1 VVRCD
6 LADRDAVMALTEGVD
21 AVLHF
26 GGVSVE
32 DKFENI
38 MNANILGLHHLYEAV
53 HKRGIRRVIYA
64 SSSHVVGY
72 YPTTQV
78 VDASVPLRPD
88 GIYGVSKCF
97 GEALSRYY
105 YDRFGIETVCLRI
118 GSSFDAPRNARM
130 MTTFLAY
137 DDLVELVRCA
147 LFTPRVGHTIT
158 YGVSDNSVK
167 WWDNREAA
175 HLGFVPQ
182 KSSWSWC
189 DALFMGPPTWTRLYA
204 ATGDKRYLEHAVSAV
219 VAHLGLPVRQGRAPL
234 LPRQQCLHQR
244 EANGA
249 KVFWARGNGWVMAGL
264 ARTLQYLPANH
275 PSRARFEQQFKE
287 MAAKV
292 VTLQQKDGLW
302 RASLLDPA
310 SYPMQETSGTGLFAY
325 ALAWGVNQGLLDVR
339 GAYEPAVLL
348 AGSEVYRM
356 ARAGDEQAADGA
368 A

>member
-1 VVRCD
+1 MNQAFSPKPFQRLLLTGAGGGLGVMLRQRIKPWAETVRVSDIKEIAPAGPGEEVVQCD
-6 LADRDAVMALTEGVD
+6 LADREAVMALTEGVD

-32 DKFENI
+32 DSFENI

-182 KSSWSWC
+182 KSSREFAERFPQTGVW
-189 DALFMGPPTWTRLYA
+189 PPADDIA
-204 ATGDKRYLEHAVSAV
+204 ATY
-219 VAHLGLPVRQGRAPL
+219 QGGP
-234 LPRQQCLHQR
+234 
-244 EANGA
+244 
-249 KVFWARGNGWVMAGL
+249 F
-264 ARTLQYLPANH
+264 
-275 PSRARFEQQFKE
+275 
-287 MAAKV
+287 
-292 VTLQQKDGLW
+292 
-302 RASLLDPA
+302 
-310 SYPMQETSGTGLFAY
+310 
-325 ALAWGVNQGLLDVR
+325 
-339 GAYEPAVLL
+339 LL
-348 AGSEVYRM
+348 AGPIYK
-356 ARAGDEQAADGA
+356 D
-368 A
+368 

>member
-1 VVRCD
+1 MNQATAPKPFQRLLLTGAGGGLGVMLRERIKPWADVVRLSDIKDIAPAGEGEEVVQCD
-6 LADRDAVMALTEGVD
+6 LADRDAVMALMEGVD

-78 VDASVPLRPD
+78 VDATVPLRPD

-158 YGVSDNSVK
+158 YGVGQRRQVVGQQA
-167 WWDNREAA
+167 RRR
-175 HLGFVPQ
+175 
-182 KSSWSWC
+182 
-189 DALFMGPPTWTRLYA
+189 TWASCR
-204 ATGDKRYLEHAVSAV
+204 
-219 VAHLGLPVRQGRAPL
+219 
-234 LPRQQCLHQR
+234 
-244 EANGA
+244 N
-249 KVFWARGNGWVMAGL
+249 
-264 ARTLQYLPANH
+264 
-275 PSRARFEQQFKE
+275 RARQF
-287 MAAKV
+287 AGNFPDSADYPAKGDAPTIYQGGPF
-292 VTLQQKDGLW
+292 VTAG
-302 RASLLDPA
+302 
-310 SYPMQETSGTGLFAY
+310 PMY
-325 ALAWGVNQGLLDVR
+325 K
-339 GAYEPAVLL
+339 
-348 AGSEVYRM
+348 
-356 ARAGDEQAADGA
+356 
-368 A
+368 

>member
-1 VVRCD
+1 MTEETARKPFQRLLLTGAGGGLGVMLRERIKSWAETIRLSDIKDIAAAGPGEEVVTCD
-6 LADRDAVMALTEGVD
+6 LADREGVMALLDGVD

-32 DKFENI
+32 DEFETI

-78 VDASVPLRPD
+78 VDASAPLRPD

-118 GSSFDAPRNARM
+118 GSSFDEPRNARM
-130 MTTFLAY
+130 MATFLAF

-158 YGVSDNSVK
+158 YGVSDNAVR

-175 HLGFVPQ
+175 HLGFVPR
-182 KSSWSWC
+182 KSSRPFAGRFPQTGAW
-189 DALFMGPPTWTRLYA
+189 PPADDIA
-204 ATGDKRYLEHAVSAV
+204 ATY
-219 VAHLGLPVRQGRAPL
+219 QGGP
-234 LPRQQCLHQR
+234 
-244 EANGA
+244 
-249 KVFWARGNGWVMAGL
+249 F
-264 ARTLQYLPANH
+264 
-275 PSRARFEQQFKE
+275 
-287 MAAKV
+287 
-292 VTLQQKDGLW
+292 
-302 RASLLDPA
+302 
-310 SYPMQETSGTGLFAY
+310 
-325 ALAWGVNQGLLDVR
+325 
-339 GAYEPAVLL
+339 LL
-348 AGSEVYRM
+348 AGPIYK
-356 ARAGDEQAADGA
+356 D
-368 A
+368 